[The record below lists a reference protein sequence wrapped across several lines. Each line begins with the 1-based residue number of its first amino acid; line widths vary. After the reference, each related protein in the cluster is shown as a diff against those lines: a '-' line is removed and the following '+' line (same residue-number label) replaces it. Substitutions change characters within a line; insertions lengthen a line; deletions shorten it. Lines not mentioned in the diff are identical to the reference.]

1 MPYKSKEDQL
11 ASQRRHYQNNK
22 EAIKVATKAHKAG
35 KKLEWL
41 EYKKT
46 LSCTKC
52 SENHIATLDFH
63 HVVRSPD
70 NKKIYAL
77 IRNGAYAAVFEE
89 IKKCIVLCANC
100 HRILHYNEHQ
110 DKKKAR
116 KKQNKGP

>member
-22 EAIKVATKAHKAG
+22 ESIKVATKTHKAG
-35 KKLEWL
+35 KKSEWR

-100 HRILHYNEHQ
+100 HRKLHHEEHLTKKQ
-110 DKKKAR
+110 GHKKKS
-116 KKQNKGP
+116 NSP